1 MPKQAKTLENMTK
14 HLTKE
19 ETEARETAEVL
30 MLPMRALDPDKPPR
44 SLAGDAA
51 AKRYWRQILAKMAGY
66 AILDALDADAL
77 AVYCSMLSRRDAM
90 NALCVKLVAEAG
102 DRTLG
107 NDERLEL
114 MDKADGLS
122 SRLQT
127 HEKTLLSYAKELG
140 LTPTG
145 RVHLARRRAAEAA
158 NPEPADDL
166 FGD

>member
-77 AVYCSMLSRRDAM
+77 AVYCSML
-90 NALCVKLVAEAG
+90 CVKLVAEAG